1 MKKSSWTGS
10 AWGILGWSLLL
21 LLSFYFFIIPI
32 VFVLPKYLKW
42 YYSHATI
49 DGEKLEFREDGP
61 YWGLLGW
68 LVFTIITLGLGSWY
82 ATKRMTKWEL
92 ARVHIVGENKESDWT
107 GSAMGLFGYQILSV
121 LSIYLFFIPYLFVF
135 VAFEKWITKHWVLDA
150 RELEFQYEG
159 AYWKLIGWIFLT
171 IITLGLAS
179 WFVQK
184 KITQWSFEYTH
195 FKYLETNVTELANQI
210 EA

>member
-1 MKKSSWTGS
+1 MKKSKWTGS
-10 AWGILGWSLLL
+10 AWGILGWRLLL
-21 LLSFYFFIIPI
+21 LLSFYFFIIPM

-42 YYSHATI
+42 YYAHATI

-61 YWGLLGW
+61 HWGLLGW
-68 LVFTIITLGLGSWY
+68 LVFSIITLGFGSWY

-92 ARVHIVGENKESDWT
+92 ARVHIVGENKDSDWT

-135 VAFEKWITKHWVLDA
+135 VTFEKWSTKHWVLDA

-159 AYWKLIGWIFLT
+159 AYWDLIGWLFLT

-179 WFVQK
+179 WFVEK

-195 FKYLETNVTELANQI
+195 FKYLETNVTELDNQI
-210 EA
+210 ET